1 MSARLRGSVARVVI
15 ATPPSPWP
23 VEYESGQTQE
33 QAEAEQRRAIRR
45 TRLST
50 WMPDGVLR
58 DRVRDKRRIAA
69 DGRAATTS
77 AGRSSFSGPG
87 MLTVLTR
94 RPRAAA

>member
-33 QAEAEQRRAIRR
+33 DAEADQRKAIRR

-58 DRVRDKRRIAA
+58 DRVRDKRR
-69 DGRAATTS
+69 
-77 AGRSSFSGPG
+77 AGRVVVQCDDVRTADRG
-87 MLTVLTR
+87 TR
-94 RPRAAA
+94 ARGCSRC